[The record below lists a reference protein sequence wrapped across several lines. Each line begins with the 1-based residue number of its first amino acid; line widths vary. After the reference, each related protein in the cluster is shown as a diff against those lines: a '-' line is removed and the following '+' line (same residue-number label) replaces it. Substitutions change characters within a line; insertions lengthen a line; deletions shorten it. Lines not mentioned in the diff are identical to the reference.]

1 MPFTCVFRRRQEGKV
16 GRLLVGRLKVIRTSA
31 AGDHVYDGVASSV
44 FEYVQKSTL
53 SPHILQSLKH
63 FNLVDFLERSEWVYD
78 RDD

>member
-1 MPFTCVFRRRQEGKV
+1 M
-16 GRLLVGRLKVIRTSA
+16 IRTSA

-63 FNLVDFLERSEWVYD
+63 FNPVDFLERREWVYD